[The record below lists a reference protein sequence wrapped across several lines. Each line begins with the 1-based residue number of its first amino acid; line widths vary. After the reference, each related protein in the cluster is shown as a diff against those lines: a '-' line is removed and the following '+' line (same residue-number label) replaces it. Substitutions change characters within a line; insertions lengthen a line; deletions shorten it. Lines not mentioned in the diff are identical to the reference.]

1 MFSGSRRSEAGD
13 SGKKKAN
20 MKKCVTVLLI
30 CCGIYILS
38 MFHRTGIA
46 VLSMDIMRD
55 FHFSQAS
62 LGLISGVTLLA
73 YGLMQLPSGIL
84 ADHLGA
90 RRTLVLL
97 SLLTG
102 ISAFLF
108 TCTDILPLS
117 LATRFCTGIGIA
129 VAVPAYALLAQWY
142 PPESYARAAGI
153 MTASGA
159 LGIVLSGPILALL
172 RDTAGWL
179 VSLQLFAVLTLL
191 MVLPIRFGIPAL
203 APLQR
208 HNVPR
213 PSLRSIRADLA
224 SILSSSRFWLVSLW
238 GMLTMGTFFT
248 MSALWWVPYLVDSA
262 GFTVTSASY
271 VLFCSA
277 LTQLAAGPVTGWL
290 SDVVFRGRRALL
302 IAAGMLCLLSFSV
315 ITLTTGSLPKWLL
328 IALCMLWAFAASSGG
343 ILYVTILRENFPSHV
358 GTAIGCSN
366 LLYPVWSAVQ
376 QSIFGWLLGH
386 SGEGSPYLVPM
397 LFLTANVALGLVF
410 ALFVRESWRKPSQTN
425 TVAHAE
431 PDNRK

>member
-1 MFSGSRRSEAGD
+1 
-13 SGKKKAN
+13 
-20 MKKCVTVLLI
+20 MKKCATVLLI

-38 MFHRTGIA
+38 MFHRTSIA

-73 YGLMQLPSGIL
+73 YGLMQLPSGII

-90 RRTLVLL
+90 KRTLVLL

-102 ISAFLF
+102 VSAFLF
-108 TCTDILPLS
+108 TCTDILSFS
-117 LATRFCTGIGIA
+117 LATRFCMGIGIA

-179 VSLQLFAVLTLL
+179 PSLQFFTVLTLI
-191 MVLPIRFGIPAL
+191 MVLPICFGIPAQ
-203 APLQR
+203 APFQR
-208 HNVPR
+208 HDAPR
-213 PSLRSIRADLA
+213 LSLRSVRADLTA
-224 SILSSSRFWLVSLW
+224 ILSCSRFWLVSLW
-238 GMLTMGTFFT
+238 GMLTIGTFFT

-262 GFTVTSASY
+262 GFTVTNASY
-271 VLFCSA
+271 VLFCAA

-290 SDVVFRGRRALL
+290 SDVVFKGRRTLL
-302 IAAGMLCLLSFSV
+302 IAAGTLCLLSFSG

-328 IALCMLWAFAASSGG
+328 VTLCMIWAFAASSGG

-376 QSIFGWLLGH
+376 QSIFGRLLGCG
-386 SGEGSPYLVPM
+386 GECSPYLVPM
-397 LFLTANVALGLVF
+397 LFLTANVALGLFF
-410 ALFVRESWRKPSQTN
+410 ALFVKESWGKASPAKENSEEASLTLE
-425 TVAHAE
+425 H
-431 PDNRK
+431 